1 MKVGTIAFYLKVYF
15 LPSPVFLMSRVILV
29 FLFSFFFSWTNAQE
43 KIRAGSLLDPL
54 LDKDQAERQE
64 QWVDSVYTSMNL
76 DQKLGQLFMI
86 DAYSQE
92 GHEKREKLA
101 ALIKKYHIG
110 GVIFSKG
117 GPVRQAKWL
126 NRFQEVSQ
134 VPLLV
139 AMDAEW
145 GLAMRLD
152 STYAFP
158 WNMTLGA
165 IKNRALIHKTGQ
177 HIGDHLKRMGVHIN
191 FAPVVDLNTNPANP
205 IIGNR
210 AFGSDPEQVT
220 ESAQAFM
227 KGMMSSGVMAN
238 AKHFPG
244 HGDTDKDSH
253 LTLPTVGFSRT
264 RIKSVELFPYTP
276 LFRSG
281 LGSVMVAHLNVPKI
295 TGKRGWPTSL
305 SKVVVTDLLQGEMG
319 FNGLI
324 FTDALNMK
332 GVADFK
338 NPGDIALAALDA
350 GNDVLLIPEDIPATF
365 ARLNWAYNNKKL
377 SEQRLSHSVKKI
389 LKAKYLLSANEFSA
403 IKTEHLFED
412 LNRPKDDA
420 LHLSLMESAVT
431 LLENKEQILPMSLN
445 QNQKVAYISLG
456 EESGDI
462 FYDQL
467 LQYKNIERIQAKTLD
482 ECLVQLQGFDRV
494 IIGVHMSNE
503 NPWKS
508 HKLSNQT
515 KVWIHEIARAH
526 KVALTIFAKP
536 YALNEIDSIGN
547 LEAVILAY
555 QNSFFGQKAAAEL
568 IFGAISAQGQLPV
581 DLRYWTQGAGL
592 VTPVRPML
600 KYGIPEGVE
609 VSSEKLKK
617 VDSLI
622 DLGLKQG
629 MFPGAQVL
637 VARKGQIIYNRAVGY
652 HTYDSLQKVRHTDRY
667 DLASLTK
674 ILATLPLV
682 MESFDQGE
690 LNMETTVATM
700 LPDFAQSNK
709 DSISLLRMLSHY
721 AGFQAWIPYYKATID
736 SLTALPR
743 TQYYRSIPTVITDT
757 LMTDTLGLKK
767 DSIVTYSF
775 DVPVAQDLYMRRDYK
790 DSILIQI
797 RDSEL
802 LPKLVYKYSD
812 LPFYLLQNYLEQKN
826 KSSLDSLAYHHF
838 YGPIGAWSMDY
849 LPKNRV
855 DLDQIVPT
863 EEDDYFRQQK
873 IHGEVHDPGA
883 AMLGGVGG
891 HAGLFANATDVAK
904 MMQMYLW
911 KGSYGG
917 TRWISEATIDRFNTC
932 YFCGEEVRRGV
943 GFDKPQLE
951 EEGPTCGCVSMTSF
965 GHSGFTGTFA
975 WADPEAEVVY
985 VFLSNR
991 TYPSAENR
999 ALISSNLRTEIQAAI
1014 YQAIVH

>member
-1 MKVGTIAFYLKVYF
+1 MIKQF
-15 LPSPVFLMSRVILV
+15 LPRLV
-29 FLFSFFFSWTNAQE
+29 LIFALCNAQFQAFAQS
-43 KIRAGSLLDPL
+43 KTDDDLSSISLDPL
-54 LDKDQAERQE
+54 IDQYNSLKQQ
-64 QWVDSVYTSMNL
+64 QWVDSVYAGMSL
-76 DQKLGQLFMI
+76 EQKLGQLLMI
-86 DAYSQE
+86 DAFSQE
-92 GHEKREKLA
+92 GPEKRKKLENQIA
-101 ALIKKYHIG
+101 EFHIG

-117 GPVRQAKWL
+117 GPGRQVDWL
-126 NRFQEVSQ
+126 NRFQKLSP

-165 IKNRALIHKTGQ
+165 VKNRELIRKTGQ
-177 HIGDHLKRMGVHIN
+177 HIGEHLSRMGVHIN
-191 FAPVVDLNTNPANP
+191 FAPVVDLNTNPKNP

-220 ESAQAFM
+220 ESAFEFM
-227 KGMMSSGVMAN
+227 SGMMSAGVMAN

-253 LTLPTVGFSRT
+253 KTLPTVDFNRK
-264 RIKSVELFPYTP
+264 RLKSVELYPYRP
-276 LFRSG
+276 LIRSG

-305 SKVVVTDLLQGEMG
+305 SQPVVTDLLQKEMG
-319 FNGLI
+319 FKGLI

-338 NPGDIALAALDA
+338 NPADIALAALEA
-350 GNDVLLIPEDIPATF
+350 GNDILLIPEDVPATIE
-365 ARLNWAYNNKKL
+365 RLKWAYQNKTL
-377 SEQRLSHSVKKI
+377 SEDRLSHSVKKI
-389 LKAKYLLSANEFSA
+389 LKTKYLFGANEFKA
-403 IKTEHLFED
+403 IGTDHLFED
-412 LNRPKDDA
+412 LNRPQDDA
-420 LHLSLMESAVT
+420 LHLELMESAVT
-431 LLENKEQILPMSLN
+431 LLENKEQILPLSLN
-445 QNQKVAYISLG
+445 QKQRVAYVGLG
-456 EESGDI
+456 EDSGEV

-467 LQYKNIERIQAKTLD
+467 LQYNKVEHIKAKTLD
-482 ECLVQLQGFDRV
+482 ECLSKLQGFDRV

-503 NPWKS
+503 NPWKT

-526 KVALTIFAKP
+526 KVVLTLFAKP
-536 YALNEIDSIGN
+536 YALNEIDAIAN
-547 LEAVILAY
+547 LEGVILAY
-555 QNSFFGQKAAAEL
+555 QNSLFGQKAAAEL

-581 DLRYWTQGAGL
+581 DLIHWPQGSGLETQ
-592 VTPVRPML
+592 VRPML
-600 KYGIPEGVE
+600 KYGIPEGVG

-622 DLGLKQG
+622 DLGLSQG

-637 VARKGQIIYNRAVGY
+637 IARKGQIIYHRSAGY
-652 HTYDSLQKVRHTDRY
+652 HTYDSIQKVRARDRY

-682 MESFDQGE
+682 MQSFDQGAV
-690 LNMETTVATM
+690 NMETTVEAM
-700 LPDFAQSNK
+700 LPEFAQSNK

-721 AGFQAWIPYYKATID
+721 AGFQAWIPYYRTTVD
-736 SLTALPR
+736 SITALPL
-743 TQYYRSIPTVITDT
+743 TKYYRSTPTIIADTLFTDT
-757 LMTDTLGLKK
+757 IGLKR
-767 DSIVTYSF
+767 DSIVSYKF
-775 DVPVAQDLYMRRDYK
+775 DIPVAQDLYMRRDYK
-790 DSILIQI
+790 DSIMAQI

-802 LPKLVYKYSD
+802 LPKVIYKYSD
-812 LPFYLLQNYLEQKN
+812 LPFYLLQNYLERTNQN
-826 KSSLDSLAYHHF
+826 SLDSLTYERF

-849 LPKNRV
+849 LPKNKV
-855 DLDQIVPT
+855 GLDQIVPT
-863 EEDDYFRQQK
+863 EQDEYFRQQK
-873 IHGEVHDPGA
+873 VHGYVHDPGA

-891 HAGLFANATDVAK
+891 HAGLFANALDVAK

-917 TRWISEATIDRFNTC
+917 QRWISEGTIDRFNTC
-932 YFCGEEVRRGV
+932 YFCGEDVRRGV

-951 EEGPTCGCVSMTSF
+951 EEGPTCGCVSMASF

-991 TYPSAENR
+991 TYPTAENR
-999 ALISSNLRTEIQAAI
+999 ALISSDLRTKIQSAI
-1014 YQAIVH
+1014 YEAILK